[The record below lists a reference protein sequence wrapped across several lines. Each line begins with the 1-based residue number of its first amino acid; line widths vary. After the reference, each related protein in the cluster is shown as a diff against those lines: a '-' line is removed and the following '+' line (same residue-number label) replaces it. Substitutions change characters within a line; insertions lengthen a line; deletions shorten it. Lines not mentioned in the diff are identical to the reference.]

1 MRHTKQLELTLDQPP
16 ERADVFFL
24 IFFNHWLIFY
34 HSKPLCKQPQVDDK
48 INLWFNDEMKEQNI
62 SQEPW
67 IERVPGGQLFIAR
80 LFGISVQAVSKWVKK
95 QVPAERCPE
104 IEKATNGA
112 VTCED
117 LRPDVDWAYL
127 RRPAETAATK

>member
-1 MRHTKQLELTLDQPP
+1 MIL
-16 ERADVFFL
+16 
-24 IFFNHWLIFY
+24 Y
-34 HSKPLCKQPQVDDK
+34 HSRAVCKKPSVDDK
-48 INLWFNDEMKEQNI
+48 LNLWFNGGMKEQNI

-127 RRPAETAATK
+127 RRSTETVVSK